1 MFKDGNLIKGISTD
15 IKPTETDPIEAKGF
29 PVREGD
35 MFFEADTG
43 NVSTFLNGEW
53 VEKE

>member
-1 MFKDGNLIKGISTD
+1 MVKEGNLIKGLSTD
-15 IKPTETDPIEAKGF
+15 TKPIETDPIAAHGF

-35 MFFEADTG
+35 MFYEADTG
-43 NVSTFLNGEW
+43 TVSTFLNGEW